1 MKFLKRRN
9 FIQINENQE
18 SFINN
23 MIIKKMKFQKSNDN
37 YINPI
42 INENQIYIKINKT
55 PSNNNNKKKDL
66 NNINNKYYEKIN
78 HIIISNA
85 LKSEMTFS
93 NIFKNLIPK
102 KIEFLE
108 DKTRMQIDLE

>member
-37 YINPI
+37 HINPI

-66 NNINNKYYEKIN
+66 NNINNKDYEKIN
-78 HIIISNA
+78 NIIISNA

-93 NIFKNLIPK
+93 KIFKNLILK
-102 KIEFLE
+102 KIEFL
-108 DKTRMQIDLE
+108 